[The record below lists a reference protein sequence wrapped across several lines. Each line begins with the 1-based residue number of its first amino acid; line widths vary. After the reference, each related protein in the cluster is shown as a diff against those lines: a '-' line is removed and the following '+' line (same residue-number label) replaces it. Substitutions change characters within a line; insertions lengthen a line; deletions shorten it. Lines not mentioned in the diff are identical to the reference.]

1 MVVCPIAI
9 VAGCKKCPVFA
20 VCPLKGVIGNY
31 LPEPPAV
38 QPPPTRSAKAKTR
51 SLAAGP
57 RQSSLAA
64 AALAVPQR
72 RWPFDEGLP
81 MRGQA
86 DPLAWDPVEALK
98 GIVLLPL

>member
-51 SLAAGP
+51 SKRARTRRP
-57 RQSSLAA
+57 RK
-64 AALAVPQR
+64 R
-72 RWPFDEGLP
+72 
-81 MRGQA
+81 
-86 DPLAWDPVEALK
+86 
-98 GIVLLPL
+98 